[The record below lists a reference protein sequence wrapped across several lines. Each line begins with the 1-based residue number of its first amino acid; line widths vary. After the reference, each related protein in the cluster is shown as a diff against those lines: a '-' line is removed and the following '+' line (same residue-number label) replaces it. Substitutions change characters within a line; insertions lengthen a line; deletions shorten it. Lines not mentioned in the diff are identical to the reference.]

1 MYYTSNMNVISKRTL
16 IKFYE
21 LHPQS
26 KSALEVWHNDAK
38 KSTWS
43 SPADIKK
50 IYSSASFIQDNRVV
64 FNIKGND
71 YRLIVHIDYPRK
83 IVRVKFIGTH
93 AQYDKINAK
102 EI

>member
-1 MYYTSNMNVISKRTL
+1 MNVISKRTL
-16 IKFYE
+16 VEFYE
-21 LHPQS
+21 QHPQA
-26 KSALEVWHNDAK
+26 KSALEVWHSDAR
-38 KSTWS
+38 KSDWR
-43 SPADIKK
+43 SPSDIKE
-50 IYSSASFIQDNRVV
+50 IYSTASFLQDNRVI

-93 AQYDKINAK
+93 AQYDKIDAK

>member
-1 MYYTSNMNVISKRTL
+1 MNIISKRTL
-16 IKFYE
+16 VKFYE
-21 LHPQS
+21 ENPQA
-26 KSALEVWHNDAK
+26 KSALEVWHSDAR

-50 IYSSASFIQDNRVV
+50 IYSSSSFLSDNRVV

-71 YRLIVHIDYPRK
+71 YRLIVRIDYPRK
-83 IVRVKFIGTH
+83 IVRVKFVGTH
-93 AQYDKINAK
+93 AQYDKIDAK